1 MTRTSAV
8 TRNVAALK
16 RLRLTDFRNFET
28 LDLDLDARPVC
39 LAGPNGS
46 GKTNIL
52 EAISLLA
59 PGRGLRGAETE
70 EPLRRNGDRVAP
82 AWAVFAETLSESG
95 DEATLASG
103 LLDGGRRQTRM
114 DGKAASRGDLARR
127 LPMIALLPE
136 HDRIFAG
143 PRSDRLKF
151 FDRLVAASEPSHG
164 ETLGAYE
171 KLRSRRQ
178 RLLDQ
183 GRADPV
189 WLDALE
195 TDMAGHGVALAA
207 GRLHALARLQA
218 AIDAANDSAFPKA
231 DLALDGL
238 IEAAL
243 ADGAEIRA
251 AEDLL
256 INALAEG
263 RGRDA
268 AAGRTLTRGP
278 HRSDLTGRHR
288 GKDQSASRCSTGEQK
303 ALIIRL
309 VLAQAQSL
317 ASRGGVV
324 PVLLL
329 DEACAHLD
337 EIRREGLAA
346 AILELGAQA
355 WLTGVE
361 ASLFSAFGD
370 QAQHFAVEQGRVS
383 VQAGCHAD

>member
-1 MTRTSAV
+1 MTRHSDE
-8 TRNVAALK
+8 TRKTASLK

-28 LDLDLDARPVC
+28 LDLDIDARPVC

-70 EPLRRNGDRVAP
+70 EPLRRIGETVAP
-82 AWAVFAETLSESG
+82 AWAVYAETLSETG

-103 LLDGGRRQTRM
+103 FLDGRRRQTRM
-114 DGKAASRGDLARR
+114 DGKPASRGELARC

-136 HDRIFAG
+136 HDRLFAG
-143 PRSDRLKF
+143 PRFDRLKF
-151 FDRLVAASEPSHG
+151 FDRLVAASDPSHG
-164 ETLGAYE
+164 ETLGNYE

-183 GRADPV
+183 GRVDTD

-218 AIDAANDSAFPKA
+218 AIDTAEDGVFPKT
-231 DLALDGL
+231 DLALDGM

-243 ADGAEIRA
+243 AEGAELRD
-251 AEDLL
+251 AEDQL
-256 INALAEG
+256 ISVLADE

-278 HRSDLTGRHR
+278 HRSDLGARHR
-288 GKDQSASRCSTGEQK
+288 EKDQPASRCSTGEQK

-317 ASRGGVV
+317 ASYGGKV
-324 PVLLL
+324 PLLLL

-337 EIRREGLAA
+337 AKRRKGLAE

-361 ASLFSAFGD
+361 SSLFSAFGE
-370 QAQHFAVEQGRVS
+370 QAQQFSVEQGRVS
-383 VQAGCHAD
+383 V

>member
-1 MTRTSAV
+1 VTRTTTVPYRA
-8 TRNVAALK
+8 AALD

-39 LAGPNGS
+39 LSGPNGS

-70 EPLRRNGDRVAP
+70 DPLRQAGGFTAP
-82 AWAVFAETLSESG
+82 AWAVFAETR
-95 DEATLASG
+95 DATGETASLASG

-114 DGKAASRGDLARR
+114 NGKPAARNDLARL

-136 HDRIFAG
+136 HDRLFAG
-143 PRSDRLKF
+143 PRAERLKF
-151 FDRLVAASEPSHG
+151 FDRLVAANDASHSEA
-164 ETLGAYE
+164 LNAYE

-195 TDMAGHGVALAA
+195 IEMAGQGVALAA
-207 GRLHALARLQA
+207 GRLHAMARLQA
-218 AIDAANDSAFPKA
+218 AIDSAESGVFPKA
-231 DLALDGL
+231 DLALSGL

-256 INALAEG
+256 ITELQD
-263 RGRDA
+263 GRDQDTA
-268 AAGRTLTRGP
+268 ARRTLTRGP

-288 GKDQSASRCSTGEQK
+288 EKDQSAAMCSTGEQK
-303 ALIIRL
+303 ALVVRL

-317 ASRGGVV
+317 ASRGGVL
-324 PVLLL
+324 PLLLL

-337 EIRREGLAA
+337 AHRRDGLAS

-361 ASLFSAFGD
+361 TDLFSSFGD
-370 QAQHFAVEQGRVS
+370 KAQHLAVEQGRVS
-383 VQAGCHAD
+383 L

>member
-1 MTRTSAV
+1 MTRNRAEI
-8 TRNVAALK
+8 RRVAALK

-28 LDLDLDARPVC
+28 LDLDMDARPVC
-39 LAGPNGS
+39 LAGPNGA
-46 GKTNIL
+46 GKTNVL

-59 PGRGLRGAETE
+59 PGRGLRGAETG
-70 EPLRRNGDRVAP
+70 EPLRRTGDVIAP
-82 AWAVFAETLSESG
+82 AWAVFAETLSGTG
-95 DEATLASG
+95 DDVTLASG
-103 LLDGGRRQTRM
+103 LLDGNRRQTRM
-114 DGKAASRGDLARR
+114 DGKPASRGELARC

-151 FDRLVAASEPSHG
+151 FDRLVAASDVSHG
-164 ETLGAYE
+164 ETLGNYE

-183 GRADPV
+183 GRAEPA

-195 TDMAGHGVALAA
+195 TDMAGHGAALAA
-207 GRLHALARLQA
+207 GRLHALARLQR
-218 AIDAANDSAFPKA
+218 AIDDSDDGIFPKA

-238 IEAAL
+238 VEAAL
-243 ADGAEIRA
+243 ADGAELRD
-251 AEDLL
+251 AEDRL
-256 INALAEG
+256 IAALAEG

-278 HRSDLTGRHR
+278 HRSDLGARHR
-288 GKDQSASRCSTGEQK
+288 EKDQRAALCSTGEQK
-303 ALIIRL
+303 ALILRL
-309 VLAQAQSL
+309 VLAQAYSL
-317 ASRGGVV
+317 ASRGGKV
-324 PVLLL
+324 PLLLL

-337 EIRREGLAA
+337 ARRREGLAG

-361 ASLFSAFGD
+361 ASLFSAFGER
-370 QAQHFAVEQGRVS
+370 AQHLSVDQGRVS
-383 VQAGCHAD
+383 VQAAPHAP